1 MPDYYEILGVA
12 PDATEDDIR
21 KAFRAKA
28 KLQHPDTI
36 TGAKEAMVALNAA
49 YETLRDTHRRQTYNV
64 KLARSAARKGRVS
77 PPARGVAADVFLARV
92 FGPSDREIALALTQ
106 FEAALADLAYDPYD
120 EAVVAQ
126 FGRLVGIAGKALA
139 AASERLHKTPWPS
152 TFAPALN
159 LYGQGTRQLEDAL
172 ADFQDF
178 LTSFDIDQIVEGHAI
193 LASAV
198 EMLAEAR
205 AALPTWGRP

>member
-36 TGAKEAMVALNAA
+36 TGTKEGMVALNEA
-49 YETLRDTHRRQTYNV
+49 YETLRDPRRRQTYNV
-64 KLARSAARKGRVS
+64 KLARSAARKGRMA
-77 PPARGVAADVFLARV
+77 PPARGVAADVFLARI
-92 FGPSDREIALALTQ
+92 FGPSDREIARTLAQLDG
-106 FEAALADLAYDPYD
+106 ALADLAYDPFD
-120 EAVVAQ
+120 EAVVAI
-126 FGRLVGIAGKALA
+126 FGRRVEAAGHALA
-139 AASERLHKTPWPS
+139 VAADRLHKTPWPS
-152 TFAPALN
+152 ALAPALN

-172 ADFQDF
+172 ADFEDF
-178 LTSFDIDQIVEGHAI
+178 LGCFDTDLIVEGRAI
-193 LASAV
+193 LAGAA

-205 AALPTWGRP
+205 ATLPSWG